1 MQEPQQSLVNRN
13 LNDHLRQEPQQLLVK
28 GTSTITRY
36 KNFNNNL
43 LQENLNNLC
52 NKNLNNHSL
61 QEVTRT

>member
-52 NKNLNNHSL
+52 NKNLHNHSL